1 MKALKPTLALIA
13 ALVVLASPAL
23 ATNTPCSQKKG
34 GIVGCVGTKFLCR
47 DGSTS
52 ASKKTCT
59 RGQAGLDGASDDD
72 GEVVQFKT
80 EDGEL
85 FPGK

>member
-1 MKALKPTLALIA
+1 MRLSLIMIALALLIG
-13 ALVVLASPAL
+13 PAL
-23 ATNTPCSQKKG
+23 GANTPCSKKKG

-59 RGQAGLDGASDDD
+59 RDQAEASDAID
-72 GEVVQFKT
+72 E
-80 EDGEL
+80 GEL
-85 FPGK
+85 IPFTVEQRGRPSSR